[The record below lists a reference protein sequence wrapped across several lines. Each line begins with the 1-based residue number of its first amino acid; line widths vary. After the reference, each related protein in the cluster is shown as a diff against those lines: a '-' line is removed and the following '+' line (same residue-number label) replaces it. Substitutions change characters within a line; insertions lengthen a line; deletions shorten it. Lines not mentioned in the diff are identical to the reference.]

1 MKGHGLAGAG
11 ASASSPTVGHGDGA
25 SSGGRAGPTGLGEEF
40 YTVYEF
46 DPLHEKTLMEGFLQ
60 LTENRR

>member
-11 ASASSPTVGHGDGA
+11 ASALSPTVGASGA
-25 SSGGRAGPTGLGEEF
+25 SAGGRAGPTGLGEEF